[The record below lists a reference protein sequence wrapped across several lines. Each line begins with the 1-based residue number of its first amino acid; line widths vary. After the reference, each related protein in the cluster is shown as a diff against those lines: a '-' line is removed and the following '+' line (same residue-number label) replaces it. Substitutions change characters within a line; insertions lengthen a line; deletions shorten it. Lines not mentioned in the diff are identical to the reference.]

1 MSHSE
6 NLRNSLLTIYPKA
19 DLLSLEAYIQC
30 FVPFT
35 FQRRE
40 TITNAGDTEQ
50 YLYVVMEGYQRSVV
64 MHDNKELTVAF
75 SYPGSFTGIP
85 ESFFTQKPSEA
96 SLECITDSVLWGI
109 SYQDH
114 QRMMLVHPDIER
126 ISRIA
131 TEKVLAGLVDRY
143 YEQQLLSMEERF
155 HKFMQRSH
163 ALLLHIPHKYIASY
177 LRIDPTNFSKL
188 LKESTKA

>member
-1 MSHSE
+1 MSPSE
-6 NLRNSLLTIYPKA
+6 TLKQLFLSIHPKA
-19 DLLSLEAYIQC
+19 NQSSLDAYINC

-64 MHDNKELTVAF
+64 LHDNKELTVAF

-96 SLECITDSVLWGI
+96 ALECITDSVLWGI
-109 SYQDH
+109 SYRNH
-114 QRMMLVHPDIER
+114 QSMMLEHPDIER

-131 TEKVLAGLVDRY
+131 TESVLAGLVDRY

-155 HKFMQRSH
+155 GKFMQRSNN
-163 ALLLHIPHKYIASY
+163 LLLHIPHKYIASY

-188 LKESTKA
+188 LKESSKS